1 MADVF
6 PSLDDAEQKVK
17 KLRICVT
24 GATGYLAGHIIKRLL
39 AAGHTVHGTARH
51 PASSPSTAHL
61 HQMEG
66 AAHRLKLFKA
76 DLLLPGAFDAAVAG
90 CDVVI
95 HTASPYQLDV
105 PKGKEDEL
113 MIRPAIFGTENV
125 LSAVNKAPSVTRVV
139 LTASTVSVWGDP
151 HERGKGHTFTED
163 DWNCTATPTAF
174 PYFYSKTAA
183 EKRAYAM
190 REEAGGRWELCSIN
204 PGAIWGPPTGSR
216 TDGESVGQMIDLLSG
231 AFWPWS
237 PPLGVGVVDVRDA
250 ARAHC
255 LAAVLPRAS
264 GRYLINSESTYV
276 LPTAAKIL
284 SKAYPKRWL
293 PPLKPPLF
301 PLLAFGPMMGL
312 PTNITRATFRKKPL
326 VCVAKAAKELG
337 MTQYI
342 SVQQSVL
349 DMARDMLAKGMIP
362 AWKMPIAAPVLV
374 LDVLIVVGL
383 LWGLATLFRSV
394 AQVAA

>member
-6 PSLDDAEQKVK
+6 PALTDAEKKSK

-51 PASSPSTAHL
+51 PASSAGTAHL

-66 AAHRLKLFKA
+66 ADRLKLFKA
-76 DLLLPGAFDAAVAG
+76 DLLAPGAFDEAVAG
-90 CDVVI
+90 CDMVI

-105 PKGKEDEL
+105 PKGKEEEL

-125 LSAVNKAPSVTRVV
+125 LAAVNKSPSVKRVV

-151 HERGKGHTFTED
+151 HERGRGHVFSEA
-163 DWNCTATPTAF
+163 DWNITATPTAF

-183 EKRAYAM
+183 EKRAYQM
-190 REEAGGRWELCSIN
+190 CEEARGRWQLCSIN

-237 PPLGVGVVDVRDA
+237 PPLGVGVVDVRDVA
-250 ARAHC
+250 LAHC
-255 LAAVLPRAS
+255 LAAVIPSAS
-264 GRYLINSESTYV
+264 GRYLLNSESTYV

-284 SKAYPKRWL
+284 SKAYPKRLL
-293 PPLKPPLF
+293 PVLKPPL
-301 PLLAFGPMMGL
+301 LSLVVFGPMMGL
-312 PTNITRATFRKKPL
+312 PVNISRATFRKKPL
-326 VCVAKAAKELG
+326 VCVDKAAKELG
-337 MTQYI
+337 MTSYI
-342 SVQQSVL
+342 SLQQSVL
-349 DMARDMLAKGMIP
+349 DMARDMLAKGMVP
-362 AWKMPIAAPVLV
+362 AWKVPLAAPILF
-374 LDVLIVVGL
+374 LDVLIMAGL
-383 LWGLATLFRSV
+383 LWGLLSLFKTVAT
-394 AQVAA
+394 